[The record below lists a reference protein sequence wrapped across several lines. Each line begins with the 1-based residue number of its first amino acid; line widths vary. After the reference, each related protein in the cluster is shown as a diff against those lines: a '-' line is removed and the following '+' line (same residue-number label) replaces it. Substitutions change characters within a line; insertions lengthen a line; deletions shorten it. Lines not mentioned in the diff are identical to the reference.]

1 MITADATASMY
12 TCRRARQG
20 LPDLALIPC
29 LDEQPL
35 LGIAGLRERMV
46 DQGVAHPIGCETVAR
61 IRAPRVSR
69 ARWPRQNCRQ
79 HIAGLRSISARVSV
93 SAKAISSSPR
103 NLLDPVEAVE
113 PGLPHGE
120 AGGTCAAE
128 FGRTRAVVQL
138 AVHADVPSEHDRFL
152 QRIQGSISRAT
163 CCGEHGSEP
172 GPRRATSGRFGES
185 TVQLEAR
192 SSDARVNPESSVVQT
207 LVVDD
212 VGFGHR

>member
-1 MITADATASMY
+1 MSSHSSGSQAFASAWSI
-12 TCRRARQG
+12 R
-20 LPDLALIPC
+20 
-29 LDEQPL
+29 
-35 LGIAGLRERMV
+35 
-46 DQGVAHPIGCETVAR
+46 GVAHPIGSETVAR

-69 ARWPRQNCRQ
+69 TWGSRQNCRQ

-93 SAKAISSSPR
+93 SAEAISSRPC

-113 PGLPHGE
+113 PGLPHGK

-152 QRIQGSISRAT
+152 QRIQGSISRAP
-163 CCGEHGSEP
+163 CCSEHGSKP
-172 GPRRATSGRFGES
+172 GPRRGSSGRFGEP

-192 SSDARVNPESSVVQT
+192 SSDARVNPESSVEET
-207 LVVDD
+207 LVVGDA
-212 VGFGHR
+212 GFGHR